1 MIIDFNDEPVIIP
14 DALIMILLPL
24 LHQSDP
30 ISDLFREP
38 LHLLPRLL
46 HPLIYFLLHLAH
58 LHATYLPSVVD
69 YNLRRH
75 LLDPLL
81 PLLHQHLL
89 LMHYLLAHSHSTA
102 PVLLSLQFHR
112 KLLLRPPKL
121 VQAFDLLSQALT
133 QGVKL
138 RQVLFDRRFLREL
151 LFKLVDL
158 HAHLHDLPHKHVIV
172 CRLLSLRDL
181 HCLRGLLE
189 CEEVVELVLDGVSQR
204 LDLRELL
211 GHQLLQLRVLLV
223 R

>member
-1 MIIDFNDEPVIIP
+1 MIVDFNDEPVIIP
-14 DALIMILLPL
+14 DALIMLLLPL
-24 LHQSDP
+24 LHQPDP
-30 ISDLFREP
+30 VSDLLREP

-46 HPLIYFLLHLAH
+46 HPLIYLLLHLAH
-58 LHATYLPSVVD
+58 LHATYLPVVD
-69 YNLRRH
+69 YDLRGH

-89 LMHYLLAHSHSTA
+89 LMHYLLADRHSAA
-102 PVLLSLQFHR
+102 PILLSLQFHR
-112 KLLLRPPKL
+112 KLLLRPTQL
-121 VQAFDLLSQALT
+121 VQALDLLSQALT

-158 HAHLHDLPHKHVIV
+158 HPHLHDLPHQHVIV
-172 CRLLSLRDL
+172 CSLLSLRYL

-189 CEEVVELVLDGVSQR
+189 CEEVVELILDGVSQR

-211 GHQLLQLRVLLV
+211 SHQLLQLRVLLV

>member
-1 MIIDFNDEPVIIP
+1 MIIDFNDEPIIIP
-14 DALIMILLPL
+14 DALIMLLLPL
-24 LHQSDP
+24 LHQTDP
-30 ISDLFREP
+30 VSDLLREP

-46 HPLIYFLLHLAH
+46 HPLIYLLLHLAH
-58 LHATYLPSVVD
+58 LHATYLPID
-69 YNLRRH
+69 LYLRGH

-89 LMHYLLAHSHSTA
+89 LMHYLLADRHSTA

-112 KLLLRPPKL
+112 KLLLRPTQL
-121 VQAFDLLSQALT
+121 VQTLDLLSQALT

-158 HAHLHDLPHKHVIV
+158 YAHLHDLPHKHVIV
-172 CRLLSLRDL
+172 CGLLSLRYL
-181 HCLRGLLE
+181 HCLRGLFE
-189 CEEVVELVLDGVSQR
+189 REEVVELVLDGVSQR